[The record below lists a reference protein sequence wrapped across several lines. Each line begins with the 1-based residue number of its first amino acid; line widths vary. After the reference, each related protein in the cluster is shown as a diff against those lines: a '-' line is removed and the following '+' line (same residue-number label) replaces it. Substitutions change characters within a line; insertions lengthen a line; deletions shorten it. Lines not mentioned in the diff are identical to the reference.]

1 MITLLSKLII
11 ENKNLSESKKRSLY
25 GTLCG
30 FVGIFLNFC
39 LFAFKYFAGTVSG
52 SIAIT
57 ADAFNNLSDAGS
69 SFITL
74 AGFVYA
80 EKKPDEDHPFGHGR
94 FEYISGFIVSV
105 IILIM
110 GVELAKTSVEKVLH
124 PTDVT
129 SDVLTMVIL
138 VCSITVKLY
147 MCFYNRRVGKKIDS
161 AAMKATAL
169 DSLSDVV
176 ATSVVLL
183 SMIVI
188 KFFGVNLDGFGGI
201 AVSLFILY
209 TGYNAAKDS
218 MKPLLGTQPD
228 LETVEKIEEIV
239 LSHDVILGMHDL
251 IVHDYGPE
259 RLIISLHAEV
269 SGNENIFKIHSAI
282 DHIEEELSHRLGCE
296 AVIHMDPIESDNE
309 VINKAKEAVTNEIA
323 NKISDKISIHDF
335 RMVVSGEHTNVI
347 FDASVP
353 FEIKQSDKEIKSE
366 IVRCVRDVNS
376 SYRAIVKIDR
386 AYTISRV

>member
-1 MITLLSKLII
+1 MKI
-11 ENKNLSESKKRSLY
+11 KNLSESRKRSLY

-80 EKKPDEDHPFGHGR
+80 EKKPDEEHPFGHGR

-105 IILIM
+105 IILVM
-110 GVELAKTSVEKVLH
+110 GVELAKTSVEKVIH
-124 PTDVT
+124 PSEVT
-129 SDVLTMVIL
+129 SDALTMAIL
-138 VCSITVKLY
+138 VFSISVKLY

-183 SMIVI
+183 SMVALKLFDINI
-188 KFFGVNLDGFGGI
+188 DGFGGI

-228 LETVEKIEEIV
+228 PQIVEKIEEIV
-239 LSHDVILGMHDL
+239 LSHDEILGMHDL
-251 IVHDYGPE
+251 IVHDYGPN

-269 SGNENIFKIHSAI
+269 SGSEDIFKIHSAI
-282 DHIEEELSHRLGCE
+282 DHIEDELSRRLSCE
-296 AVIHMDPIESDNE
+296 AVIHMDPVESDNE
-309 VINKAKEAVTNEIA
+309 VISKIKTEVAKE
-323 NKISDKISIHDF
+323 ISDKISAKITIHDF
-335 RMVVSGEHTNVI
+335 RMVVSGDHTNVI
-347 FDASVP
+347 FDAAVP
-353 FEIKQSDKEIKSE
+353 FEIKKSDKEIKGE
-366 IVRCVRDVNS
+366 IVKCVKEINPL
-376 SYRAIVKIDR
+376 YRAVVKIDR
-386 AYTISRV
+386 AYTISKA